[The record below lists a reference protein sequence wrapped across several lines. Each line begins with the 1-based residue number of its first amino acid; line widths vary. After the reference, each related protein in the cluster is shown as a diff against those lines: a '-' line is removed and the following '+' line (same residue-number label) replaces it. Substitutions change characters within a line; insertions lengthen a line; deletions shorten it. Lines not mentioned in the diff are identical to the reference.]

1 MSRRIKIDQI
11 DEDEQLLV
19 RLAWACE
26 IEGLTQAQAA
36 QRLGITRLRVN
47 KGLAEARRRGILRIS
62 VDSIYAAAVDL
73 EWQLEQAFHLDRAVV
88 VPSSDDPKSV
98 TPLISAGLGSLLGR
112 ILTDP
117 DLSTFGMSW
126 GNTLNLA
133 TRFMQPIDRPD
144 LEIVSIMGGVARG
157 SDVNGYE
164 ITTRL
169 ADLCNAEHSFFT
181 APLFASSA
189 ASRAVFM
196 EQDIITDMLNK
207 IRSCG
212 AVALATGDL
221 FSSLLVRD
229 ALPRDIDPAEL
240 IALGGV
246 GDIIGHVLDAN
257 GALVDHP
264 LNDRVIGVSLDDLDD
279 IPNVI
284 LAAGGLHKVPVIAA
298 ALRRGFVNTL
308 VTDETTAGALLKN
321 AGPAHPGAPDLI
333 QIKET

>member
-1 MSRRIKIDQI
+1 MSRSVKIDQI

-26 IEGLTQAQAA
+26 IEGLTQAEAA
-36 QRLGITRLRVN
+36 RRFGITRLRVN
-47 KGLAEARRRGILRIS
+47 KALGEARRRGILRIS
-62 VDSIYAAAVDL
+62 VDSIYAAAADL
-73 EWQLEQAFHLDRAVV
+73 EWQLERGYGLSRAVV
-88 VPSSDDPKSV
+88 VPSSQNPASV
-98 TPLISAGLGSLLGR
+98 TPLIGAGLGSYLGP
-112 ILTDP
+112 ILADP
-117 DLSTFGMSW
+117 DLRKFGMSW

-133 TRFMQPIDRPD
+133 TRFMQPIHRPD

-189 ASRAVFM
+189 ASRTMFM
-196 EQDIITDMLNK
+196 QQDIITDMVDK

-221 FSSLLVRD
+221 SSSLLVRD
-229 ALPRDIDPAEL
+229 ALPRDIDPEEL
-240 IALGGV
+240 MALGGV
-246 GDIIGHVLDAN
+246 GDIIGHVLDES
-257 GALVDHP
+257 GALIDHP
-264 LNDRVIGVSLDDLDD
+264 VNQRVIGISLDDLMK

-284 LAAGGLHKVPVIAA
+284 LAAGGLHKVPVITA
-298 ALRRGFVNTL
+298 ALRRGFVDTL
-308 VTDETTAGALLKN
+308 VTDEDTARAVLEN
-321 AGPAHPGAPDLI
+321 IISADD
-333 QIKET
+333 TDR